1 MSDLLD
7 AVRTELDRTKADD
20 GSGRA
25 VSNAMLHQQEALA
38 NAELA
43 WLKTYRAALT
53 KGRG

>member
-7 AVRTELDRTKADD
+7 AVRTELDRTKADEE
-20 GSGRA
+20 SGRA

-38 NAELA
+38 KAELA
-43 WLKTYRAALT
+43 WLKTYRAAIT